1 MNFNRVVS
9 MAAAGLLSLA
19 AAVVSAAAPA
29 AVEDRLNPQVNQRF
43 RAGMISFCERPYDKL
58 SLNGIWKFKWSQSPQ
73 ERSLDFFLPSAD
85 ESDWE
90 EMPVPGMWE
99 LNGHG
104 DPMYLNRGYPWRG
117 HFKTE
122 PPKIPDE
129 HNYVGQY
136 RRHVV
141 VDRSWLGKDI
151 FLCIGSAT
159 SNVRVWVNGKMA
171 GYSEDS
177 KLEARF
183 DVTRFIKEGDNLIA
197 LEVFRWCDGT
207 YLEDQDF
214 WRFAGLARDT
224 YMYAAP
230 KSRVEDVNVKASAS
244 GDFEFTAKVTPGV
257 RTVIFT
263 FDSVRLSATPVDGE
277 ATVRGHI
284 DNPRLWTA
292 ETPELYHLEV
302 SSESKS
308 GTGIDARLHFGF
320 RDVSISGGQLLVN
333 GKPVLIK
340 GVNRHEMDPYGGYVV
355 TEKEML
361 RDILEMKKLNIN
373 TVRTCHY
380 PDDPRWYELCDRY
393 GLYVI
398 AECNI
403 ESHGMGYGP
412 ETLAKDPQF
421 EKAHLERVSRAVMR
435 DVNHPSVIIWSLGNE
450 AGYGP
455 SFEKAYDWVKAYDS
469 TRPVQYERAEKK
481 GKTDIYCPMYA
492 GYEAC
497 EKYARSNPSKPLIQC
512 EYAHAMGNSMGGFK
526 EYWDLYRKYPS
537 LQGGCIW
544 DFQDQAI
551 RWPVDPSV
559 NGTDHIYAFGG
570 DFNDYDPSHNSFNCN
585 GILAADR
592 SWHPHAHEV
601 AYQYRSI
608 HSSATPEDAS
618 CGKISVYN
626 ENFFIDLSRY
636 SLRWEV
642 TSMGAPVLAGTV
654 SDLDVAPQ
662 QTAVVDLGYDLS
674 TLSCRG
680 DEYLNLYYT
689 LKRQDGILD
698 AGTVVSYDQI
708 LIRREPQCI
717 AFGDGDIAK
726 TVTDASA
733 MFSGISSASGAGLV
747 SRGVAWE
754 VVFDRLSGALVSYR
768 LGGKSILDTPMIPCF
783 SRAATENDLGC
794 KVHEKSSM
802 WVDPDFR
809 LVSFDTVKDDDCELV
824 SVVYVI
830 DKAAT
835 VEMKYKVHG
844 DGSIEVSEHMR
855 DVVAKGTDLMR
866 FGMETALA
874 GEYSVIDFYGNGPF
888 ETYADRCSSAFVGH
902 YVQRV
907 EDQYHY
913 GFVRSQESGA
923 HNGLRWFRVLD
934 EDGCGL
940 EFVSETAFSA
950 NALPFSRR
958 DLDVSKGSNRHSLT
972 LKALAHDADRS
983 RGKTYVNVD
992 LCQMGLGCVNSW
1004 SAPPRSEYM
1013 IPAREKLFNFAIRP
1027 VID

>member
-1 MNFNRVVS
+1 
-9 MAAAGLLSLA
+9 
-19 AAVVSAAAPA
+19 
-29 AVEDRLNPQVNQRF
+29 
-43 RAGMISFCERPYDKL
+43 
-58 SLNGIWKFKWSQSPQ
+58 
-73 ERSLDFFLPSAD
+73 
-85 ESDWE
+85 
-90 EMPVPGMWE
+90 
-99 LNGHG
+99 
-104 DPMYLNRGYPWRG
+104 
-117 HFKTE
+117 
-122 PPKIPDE
+122 
-129 HNYVGQY
+129 
-136 RRHVV
+136 
-141 VDRSWLGKDI
+141 
-151 FLCIGSAT
+151 
-159 SNVRVWVNGKMA
+159 
-171 GYSEDS
+171 
-177 KLEARF
+177 
-183 DVTRFIKEGDNLIA
+183 
-197 LEVFRWCDGT
+197 
-207 YLEDQDF
+207 
-214 WRFAGLARDT
+214 
-224 YMYAAP
+224 
-230 KSRVEDVNVKASAS
+230 
-244 GDFEFTAKVTPGV
+244 
-257 RTVIFT
+257 
-263 FDSVRLSATPVDGE
+263 
-277 ATVRGHI
+277 
-284 DNPRLWTA
+284 
-292 ETPELYHLEV
+292 
-302 SSESKS
+302 
-308 GTGIDARLHFGF
+308 
-320 RDVSISGGQLLVN
+320 
-333 GKPVLIK
+333 
-340 GVNRHEMDPYGGYVV
+340 
-355 TEKEML
+355 
-361 RDILEMKKLNIN
+361 
-373 TVRTCHY
+373 
-380 PDDPRWYELCDRY
+380 
-393 GLYVI
+393 
-398 AECNI
+398 
-403 ESHGMGYGP
+403 
-412 ETLAKDPQF
+412 
-421 EKAHLERVSRAVMR
+421 
-435 DVNHPSVIIWSLGNE
+435 
-450 AGYGP
+450 
-455 SFEKAYDWVKAYDS
+455 
-469 TRPVQYERAEKK
+469 
-481 GKTDIYCPMYA
+481 
-492 GYEAC
+492 
-497 EKYARSNPSKPLIQC
+497 
-512 EYAHAMGNSMGGFK
+512 
-526 EYWDLYRKYPS
+526 
-537 LQGGCIW
+537 
-544 DFQDQAI
+544 
-551 RWPVDPSV
+551 
-559 NGTDHIYAFGG
+559 
-570 DFNDYDPSHNSFNCN
+570 
-585 GILAADR
+585 
-592 SWHPHAHEV
+592 
-601 AYQYRSI
+601 
-608 HSSATPEDAS
+608 
-618 CGKISVYN
+618 
-626 ENFFIDLSRY
+626 
-636 SLRWEV
+636 
-642 TSMGAPVLAGTV
+642 MGAPVLAGTV

-662 QTAVVDLGYDLS
+662 QTAVIDLGYDLS
-674 TLSCRG
+674 ALSRSG

-726 TVTDASA
+726 TVTDASV

-768 LGGKSILDTPMIPCF
+768 LGGKSILDTPMMPCF

-809 LVSFDTVKDDDCELV
+809 PVSFDTVKDDDCELV

-950 NALPFSRR
+950 NALPFSRL